1 MHDRRHIMG
10 GLLVLHLDALDLAP
24 QALQFVGVEA
34 VLVYVC
40 RKVRRGRVLGRL
52 THLLLL
58 LLLMVSL
65 TTGMGGSYI
74 TVDDVSAVV
83 LS

>member
-40 RKVRRGRVLGRL
+40 RKVRRGRVLGRF
-52 THLLLL
+52 THLL